1 MRPTVTEPNLTDQI
15 AGAQAY
21 EDLHVPALFEQ
32 WCPRVLDA
40 AGVTGEAVFN
50 APAHIVTAT
59 RS

>member
-1 MRPTVTEPNLTDQI
+1 MTEPNLTDQI